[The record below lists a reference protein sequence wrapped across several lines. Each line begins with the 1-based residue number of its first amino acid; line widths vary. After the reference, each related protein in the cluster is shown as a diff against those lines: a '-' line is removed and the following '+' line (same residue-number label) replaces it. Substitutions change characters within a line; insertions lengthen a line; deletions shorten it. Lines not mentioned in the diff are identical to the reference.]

1 MFFPTSFFNA
11 SPTRRSIPLSI
22 RMNRKET
29 EDYLN
34 CFRAILPANTGDLL
48 WLIDRFLAETYP
60 NGGELDL
67 AAGLEVGMSV
77 YYAIT
82 AFCSKEN
89 YKNHP
94 YYRSMLTL
102 TKVLEQGQDERS
114 LVADALLPACSVLR
128 EPCEKEMES
137 GTFEVGSEICTGC

>member
-82 AFCSKEN
+82 AFCSKEK
-89 YKNHP
+89 YKNRP
-94 YYRSMLTL
+94 YYRSML
-102 TKVLEQGQDERS
+102 RS